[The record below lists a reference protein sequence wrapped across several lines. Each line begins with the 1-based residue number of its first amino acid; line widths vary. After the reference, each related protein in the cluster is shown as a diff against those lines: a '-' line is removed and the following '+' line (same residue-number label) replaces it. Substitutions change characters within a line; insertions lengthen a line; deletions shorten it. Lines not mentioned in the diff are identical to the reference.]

1 MADEW
6 IIEVLSDLRNFAQS
20 NGLPHLASELE
31 NTVAVASQE
40 LCNSVGAG
48 AGVVNA
54 GAQRTKRRKKI

>member
-6 IIEVLSDLRNFAQS
+6 IIEVLSDLRNFAQN

-40 LCNSVGAG
+40 LCTGVGAG
-48 AGVVNA
+48 AAA
-54 GAQRTKRRKKI
+54 GGGAGQHTKHHKKM